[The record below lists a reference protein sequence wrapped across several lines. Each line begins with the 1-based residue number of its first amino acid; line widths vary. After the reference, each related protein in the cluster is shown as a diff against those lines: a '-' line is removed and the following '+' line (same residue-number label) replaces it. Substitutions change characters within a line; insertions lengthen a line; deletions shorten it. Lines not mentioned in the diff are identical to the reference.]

1 MVEPYI
7 EYSRWSPCL
16 RCGLEHRM
24 CRCPEGWVPD
34 PDNPRSPILVK
45 VRTDLGQ
52 PGNFSILTP
61 EQQVEWLIAF
71 GDMPE
76 GSTVADMPPLDADNT
91 TPSDGVGPFDSGRW
105 AYRNGAVNG
114 RGKVR

>member
-34 PDNPRSPILVK
+34 PDNPMSPILVK
-45 VRTDLGQ
+45 V
-52 PGNFSILTP
+52 PMPLT
-61 EQQVEWLIAF
+61 
-71 GDMPE
+71 
-76 GSTVADMPPLDADNT
+76 
-91 TPSDGVGPFDSGRW
+91 DGVGPFDSGRW